1 VERSEDFNVPTGD
14 VIRLEGLVVEVL
26 KEATL
31 FRVEL
36 VNGHQLLGH
45 VSARRRREAAA
56 LKPGDRVNL
65 EMSPFDFL
73 KGRIVLEEK
82 QNESPRIS

>member
-1 VERSEDFNVPTGD
+1 
-14 VIRLEGLVVEVL
+14 VL

-36 VNGHQLLGH
+36 VNGHRLLGH
-45 VSARRRREAAA
+45 VSRRRQREAGE
-56 LKPGDRVNL
+56 LKAGDKVNL
-65 EMSPFDFL
+65 EMSPFDFS

-82 QNESPRIS
+82 